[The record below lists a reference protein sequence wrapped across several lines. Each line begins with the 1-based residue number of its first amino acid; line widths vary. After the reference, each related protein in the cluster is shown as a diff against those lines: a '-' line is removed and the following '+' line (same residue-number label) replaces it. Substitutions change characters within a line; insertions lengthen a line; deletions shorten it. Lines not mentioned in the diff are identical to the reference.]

1 MIRWTAALV
10 LVSLGNVVIQAGW
23 GSYKEGK
30 TASLCVAWVIAL
42 TLDIIALALVAS

>member
-10 LVSLGNVVIQAGW
+10 LVALGNAVMTAGW
-23 GSYKEGK
+23 DSHKEGK

-42 TLDIIALALVAS
+42 TLDIIALALVSS